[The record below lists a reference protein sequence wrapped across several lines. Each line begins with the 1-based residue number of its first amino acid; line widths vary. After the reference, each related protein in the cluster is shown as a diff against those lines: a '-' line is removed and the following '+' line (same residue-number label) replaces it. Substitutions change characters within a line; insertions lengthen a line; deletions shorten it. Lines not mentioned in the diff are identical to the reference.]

1 VQYVADAD
9 ADVRAMAMG
18 YLGEM
23 KYPPG
28 AAPVVERLGTDL
40 GPAARALVAYGAV
53 AEKALDDKLA
63 SNDSKNK
70 LAILG
75 VLKQTATA
83 ESLPLVQAAAKDADL
98 GVALAAR
105 EVWRRID
112 PQGLSP
118 MDEALTDLGGG
129 SKEFMSRGLAAI
141 KAMPVEDGR
150 RNEVAKRLWGLLGA
164 GGADADLQNQACD
177 ALMTWADD
185 SVKDLA
191 LAALRPD
198 GGEDAKRPFAIRLL
212 LHFKDV
218 RAVKPLCDALAQGRN
233 VPEVSAALA
242 EFGPASEEFLIKML
256 GSGDGNQFANACAVL
271 KEVGTRRCFRALQAI
286 ANPKGGGDERMKKL
300 AQQTIIDINRR
311 LNTAAAKGAAGGGD
325 AATQPTTGPATRP
338 SALPRPTTRATGPSL
353 W

>member
-1 VQYVADAD
+1 
-9 ADVRAMAMG
+9 MAMG
-18 YLGEM
+18 YLGEL

-28 AAPVVERLGTDL
+28 AAPIVERLGTDP

-53 AEKALDDKLA
+53 AEKALDEKLA
-63 SNDSKNK
+63 ANDAKVR

-75 VLKQTATA
+75 VLKQTATL

-105 EVWRRID
+105 EVWRRVD
-112 PQGLSP
+112 PKGLTP
-118 MDEALTDLGGG
+118 MDEALMDLGGG
-129 SKEFMSRGLAAI
+129 SKEFIARGLAAI
-141 KAMPVEDGR
+141 KAMPVEDAR
-150 RNEVAKRLWGLLGA
+150 RDEVAKRLWGLLGT
-164 GGADADLQNQACD
+164 GGADAEVQNGACD

-198 GGEDAKRPFAIRLL
+198 GGEDAKRPYAIRLL
-212 LHFKDV
+212 VHFKDI
-218 RAVKPLCDALAQGRN
+218 RAVKPLCDALAQNRN

-256 GSGDGNQFANACAVL
+256 ASGDGGQQTNACEVL
-271 KEVGTRRCFRALQAI
+271 REAGTRRCFRALQAI

-300 AQQTIIDINRR
+300 AAQTIIDINRR
-311 LNTAAAKGAAGGGD
+311 LNSAAAREAAGG
-325 AATQPTTGPATRP
+325 ATSQPATGTTRP
-338 SALPRPTTRATGPSL
+338 STLPRPTTRATGPSL